1 MHIVYIISEFARIY
15 LDYIYIKT
23 LGMNKVFVKCCR
35 NNTPEFLNALAAL
48 LPFALLLAAIP
59 PNLIAI
65 SRRKR
70 NVENEYVLG
79 IPNKI
84 KSIYKRIN

>member
-1 MHIVYIISEFARIY
+1 
-15 LDYIYIKT
+15 
-23 LGMNKVFVKCCR
+23 MNKAFVKCCR

-70 NVENEYVLG
+70 NVENEYFRG
-79 IPNKI
+79 IPNNI
-84 KSIYKRIN
+84 KSIYNRIK